1 MSRIN
6 ATSYN
11 TALGPSDYAS
21 WTMLNYPDYRKV
33 ISSTVA
39 GSTSS
44 SVSNI
49 KLYSILIP
57 ANTFTTN
64 EVLDVRTIVTKV
76 GTNGT
81 CTLRLYLNTSDAV
94 GGTTLGICTYV
105 SSSLFLPFTR
115 RLAIRNT
122 TTSTLNFRN
131 TTSAPNDIWFNTSD
145 FNGHAAGGIDSQS
158 VNWTTDL
165 YLVIGGQL
173 SSASDVMQA
182 RFLKINN

>member
-6 ATSYN
+6 ATNYN
-11 TALGPSDYAS
+11 TPRGPSDYS
-21 WTMLNYPDYRKV
+21 GWTMIAYPDYRKV

-39 GSTSS
+39 GSPSS
-44 SVSNI
+44 SISNT

-64 EVLDVRTIVTKV
+64 EVLDLRSVVTKT

-81 CTLRLYLNTSDAV
+81 CTVRMYLNTTDAV
-94 GGTTLGICTYV
+94 GGVTIGLCTFL
-105 SSSLFLPFTR
+105 STSLFLPFTR
-115 RLAIRNT
+115 RIAIRNT
-122 TTSTLNFRN
+122 TTATLNFRN
-131 TTSAPNDIWFNTSD
+131 TVSAPNDIWFNDTD
-145 FNGHAAGGIDSQS
+145 YNGHATGGIDSQA

-173 SSASDVMQA
+173 SSASDIMQC

>member
-6 ATSYN
+6 ATNYN
-11 TALGPSDYAS
+11 TPLGPSDYS
-21 WTMLNYPDYRKV
+21 GWTMIAYPDYRKA

-39 GSTSS
+39 GSPSS
-44 SVSNI
+44 SISNT

-64 EVLDVRTIVTKV
+64 EVLDVRTIVTKTGV
-76 GTNGT
+76 NGT
-81 CTLRLYLNTSDAV
+81 CTLRLYLNTIDAV
-94 GGTTLGICTYV
+94 GGVTLGICTYI

-122 TTSTLNFRN
+122 TTATLNFRN
-131 TTSAPNDIWFNTSD
+131 STSAPNDIWFNDTD
-145 FNGHAAGGIDSQS
+145 FNGHAVGGIDSQA
-158 VNWTTDL
+158 VNWTGDL
-165 YLVIGGQL
+165 YLVVGGQL
-173 SSASDVMQA
+173 SSSLDVIQA